1 MEKQEKDFRKWK
13 EKDSS
18 QGLLGGEN
26 QCFLVHTKTVSQRN
40 LK

>member
-13 EKDSS
+13 EKDLSL
-18 QGLLGGEN
+18 GLLGGEN
-26 QCFLVHTKTVSQRN
+26 QCFLVHIKIVLRRN

>member
-18 QGLLGGEN
+18 QGLLEGEN
-26 QCFLVHTKTVSQRN
+26 QCFLVHTKVVLRRN